1 MGGDIHRCAQAA
13 ADALVQGIGEAVQ
26 AAEQWLAFGQ
36 ADGEVVFVEQGI
48 ELVIVGAAGRVAQQL
63 QHGCLPRGLLRA

>member
-1 MGGDIHRCAQAA
+1 M
-13 ADALVQGIGEAVQ
+13 QGIGEAVQ

-36 ADGEVVFVEQGI
+36 AGGEVVFVEQGI

-63 QHGCLPRGLLRA
+63 QHGCLPIGLLRA